1 MNGRRKADGTRENA
15 TLVAPGMDS
24 HGMTMS
30 DEIEVKLALS
40 PQDADIL
47 ESCGLM
53 AGKPKKALQSSIYF
67 DTPDHAL
74 LKAGLSLRIRRSGR
88 KRIQTVKA
96 GGAGSA
102 GLFARPEW
110 ERTVPDDTPIID
122 DTMPIR
128 LLLGDLTDGLAPVF
142 EVHIERCAWHIHEG
156 GAAIELVLDRGE
168 VVAADRRSPICEV
181 ELELKSGEAAA
192 LFAFARKLDAV
203 VPVRL
208 GVLTKSRR
216 GYALL
221 EPVVAAFKAERVEL
235 RHDVT
240 AAQAFQHIVQICL
253 CQFRQNEDLF
263 LAGHAPEALHQARI
277 ALRRLRSALSIF
289 KTLLDD
295 DVSADLR
302 AGLRWL
308 ATELG
313 EARSIDAMIALAPP
327 GALRHRLETARQ
339 TAYAHVRGVLASP
352 RVRRLML
359 DLTEWSVS
367 GAWLDTADAE
377 DIRNQPAREFASDAL
392 DRLRRKVKKG
402 RRDLAKGDDQARHKI
417 RKDTKKL
424 RYAAEFFT
432 ALFDRKRE
440 RRRYRRFISALEAL
454 QDELG
459 ALNDLAMAPGVL
471 TRLDIADAP
480 GAAALLFPGS
490 RKKIL
495 DLAGAAHEAVI
506 DATRFWR

>member
-1 MNGRRKADGTRENA
+1 MNGRHKADATRTNA

-24 HGMTMS
+24 HGMTRS
-30 DEIEVKLALS
+30 DEIELKLALS

-47 ESCGLM
+47 ECSGLM
-53 AGKPKKALQSSIYF
+53 TGKPKKARQRSIYF

-74 LKAGLSLRIRRSGR
+74 SKAGLSLRVRRSGR

-96 GGAGSA
+96 RGAGSV

-110 ERTVPDDTPIID
+110 ERTVSDDTPIID
-122 DTMPIR
+122 DTTPIR
-128 LLLGDLTDGLAPVF
+128 LLLGDLADGLAPVF
-142 EVHIERCAWHIHEG
+142 EVHVERCTWHIHEG

-168 VVAADRRSPICEV
+168 VIAGDRRSPICEV
-181 ELELKSGEAAA
+181 ELELKSGETAA
-192 LFAFARKLDAV
+192 LFAFARTLDAV

-208 GVLTKSRR
+208 GVLTKSQR

-221 EPVVAAFKAERVEL
+221 EPVVAAFRAERVEL
-235 RHDVT
+235 RHDMT
-240 AAQAFQHIVQICL
+240 AAQAFQHIVHTCV

-289 KTLLDD
+289 KPLFGD
-295 DVSADLR
+295 AG
-302 AGLRWL
+302 AGLNEALSWL

-327 GALRHRLETARQ
+327 GALRHRLETAQQ
-339 TAYAHVRGVLASP
+339 TAYAQVDKVVKSARAHL
-352 RVRRLML
+352 LML
-359 DLTEWSVS
+359 DLTEWSLS
-367 GAWLDTADAE
+367 GAWLGAADAT
-377 DIRNQPAREFASDAL
+377 DIRKQSASEFASGTL

-402 RRDLAKGDDQARHKI
+402 RHALTKGNDQARHRI
-417 RKDTKKL
+417 RKGAKKL
-424 RYAAEFFT
+424 RYAAAFFT

-440 RRRYRRFISALEAL
+440 RRRYTRFIAALEAL

-459 ALNDLAMAPGVL
+459 TLNDLVTAHGVL
-471 TRLDIADAP
+471 TRLDVADAP
-480 GAAALLFPGS
+480 GAVASLFPGS
-490 RKKIL
+490 RRKMLGVASK
-495 DLAGAAHEAVI
+495 AHEAVI
-506 DATRFWR
+506 NAKRFWR